1 MRLIIITI
9 DDAAYPARLRTI
21 FDPPSRVYVRGEL
34 HPADVSAVA
43 IVGARRATEYGRG
56 DAKRRMEG
64 GRPQKLQGNAGS
76 RARCPA
82 PRPPRRRRPPLGTP
96 RRCANAPGRPPA
108 VASWRAPPG
117 RARWWWWSRP
127 PKPAH

>member
-56 DAKRRMEG
+56 VTEELARSRHMRDHGGQRDGPGDRCRR
-64 GRPQKLQGNAGS
+64 
-76 RARCPA
+76 
-82 PRPPRRRRPPLGTP
+82 
-96 RRCANAPGRPPA
+96 
-108 VASWRAPPG
+108 ASWRAGGGGGARLPGWGVVPPACIRPSTGGWGG
-117 RARWWWWSRP
+117 RS
-127 PKPAH
+127 